1 MRSTRVLLINVKLS
15 VHRWIAGAEKREE
28 EEGGGLIK
36 FDENFLFSVDELKAA
51 REEEETNFT

>member
-15 VHRWIAGAEKREE
+15 VHRWIAGAEREEE

-36 FDENFLFSVDELKAA
+36 FDENFLFSVDELKA
-51 REEEETNFT
+51 EEEEKNFT